1 MGRRGI
7 KKRTNDFLQFRIYE
21 DMGGRGA
28 PTAQEYLDKILFTMY
43 TLHIAKAVSLV
54 FIFFFSLKEKT
65 PGRRSLFD

>member
-1 MGRRGI
+1 MCVVCVVGVGVGRRGI

-21 DMGGRGA
+21 DMGGGRGA

-54 FIFFFSLKEKT
+54 FIFFFL
-65 PGRRSLFD
+65 